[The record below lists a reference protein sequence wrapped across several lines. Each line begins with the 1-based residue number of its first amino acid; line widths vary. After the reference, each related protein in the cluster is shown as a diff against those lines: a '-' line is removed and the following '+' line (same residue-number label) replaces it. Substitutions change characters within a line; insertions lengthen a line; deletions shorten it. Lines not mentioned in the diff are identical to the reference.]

1 MDIFRKIRYV
11 FLASVSL
18 ALLSCARETQPVA
31 SSSDEIRFGARFGET
46 VIGEWTKAAEL
57 TSLGDFYVSASTGA
71 AGAESS
77 AWVSERFKELDPAVW
92 SNGRVWPHD
101 DPSWHFYASSAVMT
115 HSADGAL
122 VSVDSSEDVV
132 VAKLLFPAFGETNTF
147 VFDHILTR
155 LGVVNVSPAGS
166 GYTVSDVN
174 VSFTPM
180 TVGVYNIRTGEWKD
194 MYPSDPVSVAN
205 PSAGSKTND
214 IYFIPGK
221 YTLSISWKVTDA
233 EGTRSYSN
241 SREVDFEP
249 GLKARLD
256 IQLMGKEPGFVC
268 LAALEDCVFSLTAPS
283 TGAMSIAYSLDK
295 GVTWVSMDVTS
306 GGTLSTPVVPVGTKV
321 YWKGT
326 TSGQCHFGS
335 TGKYTVTGN
344 PLSIVYGDAFESI
357 DYLGF
362 NSIFQGLF
370 ESSPVVNA
378 GKLELKA
385 TGLSI
390 ACYKNMFKGCNL
402 LTVAPDLPA
411 TTLNAECY
419 SGMFSGCS
427 SLETM
432 PSLPATNLSSYCY
445 NDMFRDCVSL
455 FECKDLPSTQ
465 LSDGCYAGMFWGCTS
480 LYKVPESLP
489 ATTLASHCYNRMFAG
504 CVSLHESPVLPALS
518 LIPASHCYDY
528 MFNGCSSLEY
538 VKAMFTTP
546 PSVSYTD
553 YWLDGVAS
561 MGTFV
566 KNASATWNVT
576 GTSGIPAGWYVT
588 LE

>member
-101 DPSWHFYASSAVMT
+101 DPSWHFYASSAVMS

-132 VAKLLFPAFGETNTF
+132 VAKLMSPAFGETNTF

-194 MYPSDPVSVAN
+194 MYPTDPVSVAN

-321 YWKGT
+321 YWKGM

-335 TGKYTVTGN
+335 TGQFTVTGN
-344 PLSIVYGDAFESI
+344 PLSIVYGDAFESVST
-357 DYLGF
+357 LTV
-362 NSIFQGLF
+362 NNIFDGLF
-370 ESSPVVNA
+370 SGSPVANA
-378 GKLELKA
+378 S
-385 TGLSI
+385 GLVLS
-390 ACYKNMFKGCNL
+390 ASSLSAGAYREMFKDCIF
-402 LTVAPDLPA
+402 LTVPPRLPA
-411 TTLNAECY
+411 T
-419 SGMFSGCS
+419 G
-427 SLETM
+427 
-432 PSLPATNLSSYCY
+432 
-445 NDMFRDCVSL
+445 
-455 FECKDLPSTQ
+455 
-465 LSDGCYAGMFWGCTS
+465 LSDGCYRSMFKGCTSLTTAPALPATVMATFCYSLMFDGCLALFEAPELPSVSLAEGCYYSMFSGCTS
-480 LYKVPESLP
+480 LYEAPELP
-489 ATTLASHCYNRMFAG
+489 ATTLAGLCYSSMFYG
-504 CVSLHESPVLPALS
+504 CTALHESPVLPATTLVS
-518 LIPASHCYDY
+518 QCYEL
-528 MFNGCSSLEY
+528 MFNDCKNLEI
-538 VKAMFTTP
+538 VTALFTTAP
-546 PSVSYTD
+546 GASYTLM
-553 YWLDGVAS
+553 WLSNTAS
-561 MGTFV
+561 VGTFV

-576 GTSGIPAGWYVT
+576 GTSGIPAGWYVIS
-588 LE
+588 E